1 MPLTDPD
8 RIERDTM
15 GEVHIPAG
23 ALWGAQTQRA
33 VENFCISGKRF
44 DHRFVAALGQV
55 KCACA
60 RANMDLG
67 RLDPRLGAAIAE
79 ACDEVIAGDLD
90 AHFPVDVFQTGSG
103 TSTNMNANEV
113 IANRA
118 IQLLGGEVGSK
129 SPVHPNDHVNMNQSS
144 NDVIPTVIHV
154 AATLALRDDLLPALA
169 HLHALLL
176 LKAEAFDAIIK
187 TGRTHLQDATPIRL
201 GQVFGGY
208 AAQIEQALHRA
219 QRAITTL
226 RELPL
231 GGTAVGTGINCPVG
245 FAEHAIAHLNTALGT
260 GFVEAHNHVEAN
272 AARDAL
278 VEASGML
285 KTIAVSLHKVAND
298 IRWLAS
304 GPRNGIGE
312 LRLPA
317 VQPGSSIMPGK
328 VNPVIPEAV
337 IMACAQVIGYDA
349 AITLGGLGS
358 YFELNLMMP
367 LIADNILAAIALLA
381 NAARVFADRCIVGLE
396 ANADRCDETVERN
409 LALATALAP
418 ALGYD
423 KAAEIAKEAQSS
435 GKTVREIALA
445 WDVLPAET
453 LSALLDPYRMTEPD
467 DE

>member
-1 MPLTDPD
+1 
-8 RIERDTM
+8 M
-15 GEVHIPAG
+15 GEVHVPAG

-33 VENFCISGKRF
+33 VENFTISGQRF
-44 DHRFVAALGQV
+44 GRRFIAALGQV
-55 KCACA
+55 KYACA
-60 RANMDLG
+60 RANLDLG
-67 RLDPRLGAAIAE
+67 RLDPRLWAAIAQ
-79 ACDEVIAGDLD
+79 ACDEVSAGDLD
-90 AHFPVDVFQTGSG
+90 AHFPIDVFQTGSG

-118 IQLLGGEVGSK
+118 IQWLGDEIGSK
-129 SPVHPNDHVNMNQSS
+129 SPVHPNDHVNMSQSS

-154 AATLALRDDLLPALA
+154 ATTLALRDDLLPVLA

-176 LKAEAFDAIIK
+176 AKAIAFDAIVK

-208 AAQIEQALHRA
+208 AAQIEQATFRA
-219 QRAITTL
+219 RRAIEAL
-226 RELPL
+226 RALPL
-231 GGTAVGTGINCPVG
+231 GGTAVGTGINCPAG
-245 FAEHAIAHLNTALGT
+245 FAERAIAQLNTALGT

-278 VEASGML
+278 VEASGAL
-285 KTIAVSLHKVAND
+285 KTIAVSLHKIAND

-304 GPRNGIGE
+304 GPRNGLGE

-367 LIADNILAAIALLA
+367 LIAHNMLTAISLLA
-381 NAARVFADRCIVGLE
+381 NAAQVFADRCIADLE
-396 ANADRCDETVERN
+396 ANVDRCTETVERN

-423 KAAEIAKEAQSS
+423 KAAEIAKEAQST
-435 GKTVREIALA
+435 GKTVREIAEA
-445 WDVLPAET
+445 WKVLPVET
-453 LSALLDPYRMTEPD
+453 LTALLDPYRMTEPD
-467 DE
+467 GE

>member
-1 MPLTDPD
+1 MLNFEPD
-8 RIERDTM
+8 RIERDAM
-15 GEVHIPAG
+15 GEVRVPAG

-33 VENFCISGKRF
+33 VENFAISGQRF
-44 DHRFVAALGQV
+44 SRRFIAALGQV

-60 RANMDLG
+60 RANMDLD
-67 RLDPRLGAAIAE
+67 RLDPRLWAAIAQ
-79 ACDEVIAGDLD
+79 ACDEVSAGDLD
-90 AHFPVDVFQTGSG
+90 AHFPIDVFQTGSG

-118 IQLLGGEVGSK
+118 IQILGGEVGSK
-129 SPVHPNDHVNMNQSS
+129 SPVHPNDHVNMSQSS
-144 NDVIPTVIHV
+144 NDVIPTAIHV

-169 HLHALLL
+169 QLHTLLL
-176 LKAEAFDAIIK
+176 LKAVAFDAIVK
-187 TGRTHLQDATPIRL
+187 TGRTHLQDATPVRL

-208 AAQIEQALHRA
+208 AAQIEQATFRTR
-219 QRAITTL
+219 RAIEAL

-231 GGTAVGTGINCPVG
+231 GGTAVGTGINCPAG
-245 FAEHAIAHLNTALGT
+245 FAECAIAHLNAALGT

-278 VEASGML
+278 VEASGAL

-304 GPRNGIGE
+304 GPRNGLGE
-312 LRLPA
+312 LRLPD

-328 VNPVIPEAV
+328 VNPVISEAV

-349 AITLGGLGS
+349 AITLGGLGG

-367 LIADNILAAIALLA
+367 LIAHNILGAIALLA
-381 NAARVFADRCIVGLE
+381 NAARVFADRCVADLE
-396 ANADRCDETVERN
+396 ADAERCSETVERN

-423 KAAEIAKEAQSS
+423 KAAEIANAAQST

-445 WDVLPAET
+445 WDVLPAEM
-453 LSALLDPYRMTEPD
+453 LSALLDPYRMTTG

>member
-1 MPLTDPD
+1 MLLPEPD
-8 RIERDTM
+8 RIERDAM
-15 GEVHIPAG
+15 GEVRVPAG

-33 VENFCISGKRF
+33 VDNFAISGQRF
-44 DHRFVAALGQV
+44 DRRFIAALGQV
-55 KCACA
+55 KYACA
-60 RANMDLG
+60 RANLDLG
-67 RLDPRLGAAIAE
+67 RLDPRLWAAIAQ
-79 ACDEVIAGDLD
+79 ACDEVGVGDLD
-90 AHFPVDVFQTGSG
+90 AHFPLDVFQTGSG

-129 SPVHPNDHVNMNQSS
+129 SPVHPNDHVNMSQSS

-176 LKAEAFDAIIK
+176 AKAVAFDGIVK

-208 AAQIEQALHRA
+208 AAQIEQATFRV
-219 QRAITTL
+219 QRAIVAL

-231 GGTAVGTGINCPVG
+231 GGTAVGTGINCPAG
-245 FAEHAIAHLNTALGT
+245 FAERAIAHLNTALGT
-260 GFVEAHNHVEAN
+260 GFVETHNHVEAN

-278 VEASGML
+278 VEASGLL
-285 KTIAVSLHKVAND
+285 KTIAVSLHKGAND

-304 GPRNGIGE
+304 GPRNGLGE

-349 AITLGGLGS
+349 AITLGGLGG

-367 LIADNILAAIALLA
+367 LIAHNVLNAIALLA
-381 NAARVFADRCIVGLE
+381 NAVQVFADRCIAGLE
-396 ANADRCDETVERN
+396 ADAGRCNETVERN

-418 ALGYD
+418 TLGYD
-423 KAAEIAKEAQSS
+423 KAAEIAKEAQST

-453 LSALLDPYRMTEPD
+453 LAALLDPYRMTEPD
-467 DE
+467 GG

>member
-1 MPLTDPD
+1 MAVKPD
-8 RIERDTM
+8 RVERDAM
-15 GEVHIPAG
+15 GEVRVPVD

-33 VENFCISGKRF
+33 VENFPISGQRF
-44 DHRFVAALGQV
+44 GRRFVAALGHV
-55 KCACA
+55 KRACA
-60 RANMDLG
+60 QTNVELGGLAPDLG
-67 RLDPRLGAAIAE
+67 EAIAR

-90 AHFPVDVFQTGSG
+90 AHFPVDIFQTGSG

-118 IQLLGGEVGSK
+118 IQLLGGSAGSR
-129 SPVHPNDHVNMNQSS
+129 SPVHPNDHVNMSQSS
-144 NDVIPTVIHV
+144 NDVIPTVMHV
-154 AATLALRDDLLPALA
+154 AAVLALRDDLIPALER
-169 HLHALLL
+169 LHAALDA
-176 LKAEAFDAIIK
+176 KAVAFDGIVK

-208 AAQIEQALHRA
+208 ATQVEGAVARA
-219 QRAITTL
+219 RRAIAAL

-245 FAEHAIAHLNTALGT
+245 FAERTIVCLNAALGT
-260 GFVEAHNHVEAN
+260 DFVEARDHVEAN

-278 VEASGML
+278 VEVSGML

-298 IRWLAS
+298 VRWLAS
-304 GPRNGIGE
+304 GPRNGLGE

-337 IMACAQVIGYDA
+337 IMVCAQVVGFDA

-358 YFELNLMMP
+358 HFELNLMMP
-367 LIADNILAAIALLA
+367 LIAHNALTAIDLLA
-381 NAARVFADRCIVGLE
+381 NAARVFTERCVVGLE
-396 ANADRCDETVERN
+396 ADVARCEETVERN

-423 KAAEIAKEAQSS
+423 KAAEIAKEAQRT
-435 GKTVREIALA
+435 GKTVREVALA
-445 WDVLPAET
+445 WGVLPEAM
-453 LSALLDPYRMTEPD
+453 LSTLLDARRMTEPG
-467 DE
+467 